1 MQLTRNTA
9 GPGETYRIGKLLGQN
24 ARPGQVYALTGDLG
38 AGKTVFTKGFAEGL
52 GVTEPVTSPTFTIL
66 QSYEDGRVPL
76 YHFDVYRIEE
86 IEEMEEIGCEDC
98 FYGEGVS
105 LVEWAEQIEELLP
118 DDTIRIVIRKD
129 PAEGADFREIRI
141 TAPDGVLPDLREA
154 AQ

>member
-1 MQLTRNTA
+1 M
-9 GPGETYRIGKLLGQN
+9 
-24 ARPGQVYALTGDLG
+24 
-38 AGKTVFTKGFAEGL
+38 
-52 GVTEPVTSPTFTIL
+52 TEPVTSPTFTIL